1 MTYAQKIDNFY
12 RRHNIGLKRIA
23 AMADISQKRL
33 AEILAGRE
41 PTKVEKH
48 LIDVLDHF
56 LSCSSHGFDFSS
68 EIDYQHERLKHLHGE
83 LKRETS
89 KLDPDQAQN
98 IENIVK
104 CIQTESAY
112 LGAFQANSNQMET
125 VEQAVR
131 EIRNG

>member
-33 AEILAGRE
+33 TEILAGKE
-41 PTKVEKH
+41 PTKTEKH

-56 LSCSSHGFDFSS
+56 LVCSSNGFDFSS
-68 EIDYQHERLKHLHGE
+68 EIDYQQERLTHLHGE
-83 LKRETS
+83 LKREIA
-89 KLDPDQAQN
+89 KLDPDHANN

-104 CIQTESAY
+104 CIETESAY
-112 LGAFQANSNQMET
+112 LGAFRANSNQMET

-131 EIRNG
+131 EIRSV